1 MTARRRNSTA
11 AMGIGDGH
19 AVFQAGRQREAQA
32 MAWAAS
38 DQRQPFAV
46 VEQLLV
52 AGNAPE
58 RENRGIEWRIGIG
71 IELHH
76 SGMAGQPGWMRVT
89 RVQRRIF
96 QQAQAPAMRRL
107 LCAFRS
113 AILALTYLAI
123 WLWSNNLNSIDI
135 NVEGSDVAIKTGD
148 IFQQPGLKAIAFN
161 EYFDTQVDNKI
172 IGETS
177 LNGVFIQKHL
187 GVPLSE
193 LDRHIEEYAFDNSEV
208 LDENEARKQGK
219 KKRYQIGTICL
230 YKDYLLTA
238 FSKFDENNKALL
250 TMPEYLEFLIN
261 FWDKVNNIYAQQSVS
276 TTIFGSGITR
286 IKGHKNI
293 SDEDLLKIML
303 WTFRISEMR
312 FKYPA
317 KLTIVIHKDKIDQIN
332 LLDIK
337 SVRNGV

>member
-1 MTARRRNSTA
+1 MGLTAKVNFFDKRVISKFLEVTGVFSSILSVVVIFVDVTA
-11 AMGIGDGH
+11 AWKLKLGLFFL
-19 AVFQAGRQREAQA
+19 V
-32 MAWAAS
+32 
-38 DQRQPFAV
+38 
-46 VEQLLV
+46 LLV
-52 AGNAPE
+52 
-58 RENRGIEWRIGIG
+58 I
-71 IELHH
+71 
-76 SGMAGQPGWMRVT
+76 V
-89 RVQRRIF
+89 
-96 QQAQAPAMRRL
+96 
-107 LCAFRS
+107 
-113 AILALTYLAI
+113 YLAI
-123 WLWSNNLNSIDI
+123 WFWSNSLNSINI
-135 NVEGSDVAIKTGD
+135 NIEGSYVEIKTGD
-148 IFQQPGLKAIAFN
+148 IFQDSGLKVIAFN

-177 LNGVFIQKHL
+177 LNGIFIQKYL
-187 GVPLSE
+187 NVSVPE
-193 LDRHIEEYAFDNSEV
+193 LDRYIEEYSFDDSEV
-208 LDENEARKQGK
+208 LEESETRKQGK

-238 FSKFDENNKALL
+238 FSKFDKNNKAML

-261 FWDKVNNIYAQQSVS
+261 FWDKVNNVYAQKSVS

-286 IKGHKNI
+286 IKGHKKI

-337 SVRNGV
+337 SARNGV